1 MSLVRID
8 NVWKS
13 FAGDEVLKGVDFWVE
28 AGERIG
34 LIGRNGT
41 GKSTIFKL
49 LMGKIEPEKGKIERM
64 RKVRVASLAQL
75 PEVQED
81 ATIFDIALHAFDDLI
96 ALELELTRLEDLLGT
111 GATDILDEYSEK
123 QELFS
128 VRGGYDFRA
137 RIKRVLHGLGFRTDD
152 LDLSFRALSGGQRTR
167 LMLALVLL
175 ETADLL
181 LLDEPEN
188 HLDMEAREWLES
200 YLQNCPEA
208 VVIISHDRQMLQAV
222 CQRVVEIER
231 GELRSYT
238 GNYARYL
245 EQKTLYAEQ
254 HQAAFDRQQQHIKKE
269 QAWIDRFR
277 AKNTKA
283 KQAQSKA
290 KKLNKIERI
299 EAPKSE
305 ARTVSFGLGEIVR
318 SGAVVLD
325 ARDLFMG
332 YDGLA
337 LYDKVSF
344 QVQRGERVGII
355 GPNGTGK
362 TTMLRQLAGL
372 HHGLGGEVALG
383 HKVSIGYYDQNHEG
397 LNHANDVLTEVHAA
411 KSDWKPER
419 IRTFLGSMLFTGD
432 DVFKSI
438 SSLSGGELSRVAMSK
453 LILDGANLLLL
464 DEPTNHLDI
473 ASREAIENA
482 FSAFPGTIVMVSHD
496 RALIDRLVDK
506 LILVN
511 DGTAEVHLGNYTDYR
526 WKHAEQKAADTPKRE
541 EPSLKIRRQESAK
554 PPRKERK
561 ADARQQRKWRREL
574 ENIEEKVESIEAL
587 LGAFDKKFSEVDPTD
602 YTSLQDL
609 KEEHDGLHNDLK
621 ALYQAWEELAERAGV
636 ASPD

>member
-8 NVWKS
+8 NVCKS
-13 FAGDEVLKGVDFWVE
+13 YAGDEVLKGVDFWVE

-41 GKSTIFKL
+41 GKSTIFRL
-49 LMGKIEPEKGKIERM
+49 LMGKIEPETGKVERM

-75 PEVQED
+75 PEVQQD
-81 ATIFDIALHAFDDLI
+81 ATIFDIALHAFEDLI
-96 ALELELTRLEDLLGT
+96 ALELELTRLEDLLGAGDT
-111 GATDILDEYSEK
+111 AILDDYSKK

-137 RIKRVLHGLGFRTDD
+137 RIKRVLHGLGFRTED
-152 LDLSFRALSGGQRTR
+152 LELSFQALSGGQRTR

-200 YLQNCPEA
+200 YLQSCPEA
-208 VVIISHDRQMLQAV
+208 VVIISHDRQMLEAV

-238 GNYARYL
+238 GNYSRYL
-245 EQKTLYAEQ
+245 QQKALYAEQ
-254 HQAAFDRQQQHIKKE
+254 HQAAFVRQQQHIKKE

-283 KQAQSKA
+283 KQAQSKV
-290 KKLNKIERI
+290 KKLDKLEMI
-299 EAPKSE
+299 EAPQSDE
-305 ARTVSFGLGEIVR
+305 RIVSFALGEVVR

-325 ARDLFMG
+325 ARKLSMA

-337 LYDKVSF
+337 LYANVSF

-362 TTMLRQLAGL
+362 TTILRQLAGL
-372 HHGLGGEVALG
+372 HKGRGGDVVLG
-383 HKVSIGYYDQNHEG
+383 HKVTVGYYDQNHEG
-397 LNHANDVLTEVHAA
+397 LNRANDVLTEVQLT
-411 KSDWKPER
+411 KPEWKPER

-438 SSLSGGELSRVAMSK
+438 GSLSGGELSRVAMSK
-453 LILDGANLLLL
+453 LILDAANLLLL

-473 ASREAIENA
+473 VSREAIEQALNMY
-482 FSAFPGTIVMVSHD
+482 PGTIVMVSHD

-506 LILVN
+506 LIILN
-511 DGTAEVHLGNYTDYR
+511 EGTAEVHLGNYSDYR
-526 WKHAEQKAADTPKRE
+526 WKQGESKDEDAPKGAEHALTV
-541 EPSLKIRRQESAK
+541 RRQQSSTPA
-554 PPRKERK
+554 RKERK
-561 ADARQQRKWRREL
+561 ADERQQRKWRREL
-574 ENIEEKVESIEAL
+574 ENTEERIESMEAL
-587 LGAFDKKFSEVDPTD
+587 LGAYNKKFAEVDPTD
-602 YTSLQDL
+602 YALLQAL

-621 ALYQAWEELAERAGV
+621 ALYQAWEELAERTGIG
-636 ASPD
+636 PE